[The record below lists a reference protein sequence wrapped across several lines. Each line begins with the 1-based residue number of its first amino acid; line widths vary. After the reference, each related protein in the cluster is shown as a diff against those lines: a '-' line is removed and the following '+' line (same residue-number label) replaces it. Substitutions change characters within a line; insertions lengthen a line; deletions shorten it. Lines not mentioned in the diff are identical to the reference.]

1 MNVNSANLQ
10 HTVPSYYGYYPPPM
24 IKMVRMENSG
34 ARTVPYEET
43 SKEEEEKPKKN
54 YRTKKRAHF
63 TSVDPKKFINPHKF
77 YRFYSVN
84 MISISFSTF
93 HTGFYHFR
101 RKPIISSETR
111 TVQLL
116 QDPNQ
121 SIGLLQDKSNHF
133 FCRRKLKRILSS
145 IVNAFCEFQ
154 IPTILSIE
162 IIQYLVG

>member
-1 MNVNSANLQ
+1 MNVNSVNLQ

-43 SKEEEEKPKKN
+43 SKEEEENPKKN

-84 MISISFSTF
+84 HDFYLLFNIS
-93 HTGFYHFR
+93 H
-101 RKPIISSETR
+101 
-111 TVQLL
+111 
-116 QDPNQ
+116 
-121 SIGLLQDKSNHF
+121 
-133 FCRRKLKRILSS
+133 RILSFS
-145 IVNAFCEFQ
+145 KKTNHFK
-154 IPTILSIE
+154 
-162 IIQYLVG
+162 